1 MGVNRKPWPRPACYL
16 KRRSFSLLHQIH
28 AACDGPRAGSNR
40 REELEPTAGIEPAT
54 FALRVRC
61 TGRCATRAKP
71 QSSRDQY
78 CAGLVTELPRLK
90 IAIFDQVLPVIGGML
105 FHCGRAIPAESN
117 RSQTPYSGTTTPTWL
132 QVPLHGLL
140 PGFEPDGIRRMESRF
155 QITGIL
161 ASSQQKTR
169 EAQAGQSS
177 KGWRILTRF
186 FEIVAHFAVAS
197 GFQLQVC
204 HL

>member
-1 MGVNRKPWPRPACYL
+1 
-16 KRRSFSLLHQIH
+16 
-28 AACDGPRAGSNR
+28 
-40 REELEPTAGIEPAT
+40 
-54 FALRVRC
+54 
-61 TGRCATRAKP
+61 
-71 QSSRDQY
+71 
-78 CAGLVTELPRLK
+78 
-90 IAIFDQVLPVIGGML
+90 ML

-197 GFQLQVC
+197 GFQLQVGG
-204 HL
+204 LAPLAARYAGFSSRKALWTALMAGKSGVSTTSIMPADRQPMKYAAEARELR